1 MNAFLVIPFALACI
15 VGGFA
20 AISIP
25 RKDGFALAA
34 IILVLCSG
42 GLAGALIVAAEAGS
56 VVARYLGLIAVLF
69 ASAVLPGAIIAI
81 RRGSRGGRP

>member
-1 MNAFLVIPFALACI
+1 MNAFLVIPFVLACI
-15 VGGFA
+15 VGGVA
-20 AISIP
+20 AIRIP

-56 VVARYLGLIAVLF
+56 AAARYLGLTAVLL

-81 RRGSRGGRP
+81 RRAGSGGRP

>member
-1 MNAFLVIPFALACI
+1 MNAFLVIPFVLACI
-15 VGGFA
+15 VGGVA
-20 AISIP
+20 AIRIP

-56 VVARYLGLIAVLF
+56 AAARYLGLTAVLF

-81 RRGSRGGRP
+81 RRTSRGRRP

>member
-20 AISIP
+20 AIRIP
-25 RKDGFALAA
+25 RKDGLALAA

-42 GLAGALIVAAEAGS
+42 GLAGALIVATEAGS
-56 VVARYLGLIAVLF
+56 VAARYLGLIAVLF

-81 RRGSRGGRP
+81 RRAGRGGPP